1 MLKTLD
7 KQDFD
12 KMYEILAR
20 SFPLD
25 EYRSYEDHKALL
37 DDPHYTVY
45 TCCDGE
51 DLMGFLAV
59 WEFEAFGFIEHFAV
73 APRYR
78 NRGLGGRMLKDLAER
93 LAKQLC
99 LEVEPPQTSMAC
111 RRIGFY
117 QRNGFYLN
125 DYAYTQPS
133 LGVGRKEIPLRIM
146 TSGSPVDQQT
156 FERIREVLYS
166 NVYNRG

>member
-1 MLKTLD
+1 MLKTLN
-7 KQDFD
+7 KQSFD
-12 KMYEILAR
+12 KMYEILSQ

-25 EYRSYEDHKALL
+25 EYRSYEDHKALM
-37 DDPHYTVY
+37 DKSCYTVY

-59 WEFEAFGFIEHFAV
+59 WEFAEFGFIEHFAV
-73 APRYR
+73 APQYR
-78 NRGLGGRMLKDLAER
+78 NRGLGGKMLRDLADR
-93 LAKQLC
+93 LGKRLC
-99 LEVEPPQTSMAC
+99 LEVEPPQTPMAC

-133 LGVGRKEIPLRIM
+133 LGVGRREIPLQIM
-146 TSGSPVDQQT
+146 TTGSPMNEKT
-156 FERIREVLYS
+156 FREVRDILYY
-166 NVYNRG
+166 NVYNRV